1 MTEPRQKKSFRGKT
15 YLDVVEE
22 NLRASRVPSGAAD
35 ALLAL
40 DMTLF
45 QLMRHT
51 VKADLVVAF
60 LKQGGTGLEPAVFQG
75 LAAVLRIGNGVGRAA
90 PGEPTVGA
98 VAEELNID
106 PSRASRI
113 TAALIEQGYIR
124 RVAAQEDGR
133 KSLLEVTET
142 GWELLFDFF
151 QFKWQRMVRI
161 FEDWSEEEITTFS
174 RLLGRYGSQIAS
186 LGQNG
191 T

>member
-1 MTEPRQKKSFRGKT
+1 MTEPRPKKNFRGKT
-15 YLDVVEE
+15 YFDVFEE

-35 ALLAL
+35 ALLSL

-60 LKQGGTGLEPAVFQG
+60 LKQGNTGLEPAVFQG
-75 LAAVLRIGNGVGRAA
+75 LAAVLRIGNGVGRPA

-124 RVAAQEDGR
+124 RVAAQKDGR

-151 QFKWQRMVRI
+151 QFKWLRMVRI
-161 FEDWSEEEITTFS
+161 FEDWSEEEIVTFS
-174 RLLGRYGSQIAS
+174 RLLGRYGSQIAN
-186 LGQNG
+186 LGSEG